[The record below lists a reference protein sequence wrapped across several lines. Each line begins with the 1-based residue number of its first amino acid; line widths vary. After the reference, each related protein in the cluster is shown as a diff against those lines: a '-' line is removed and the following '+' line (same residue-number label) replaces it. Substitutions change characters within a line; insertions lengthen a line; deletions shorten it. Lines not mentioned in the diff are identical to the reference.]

1 MDRAFVKVGNR
12 KVVYSFGIRVREN
25 RHPVRLR
32 ADIRDFS
39 GWNLNKSTD
48 NALIHIENNF
58 TAILYLLPC
67 RGNME
72 RAG

>member
-1 MDRAFVKVGNR
+1 MKVGNR

-25 RHPVRLR
+25 RHPMRLR

-39 GWNLNKSTD
+39 DWNLKKSTG

-58 TAILYLLPC
+58 PAILYLLPC